1 MLAITRSK
9 RAWTVALIIGI
20 FAYSMSNLFNYFE
33 KSMKLPLTTHT
44 GIFKVE
50 KIGRMPDYFF
60 VGNGIAGK
68 CYLGIC
74 KRISSMLVNNR
85 MVIVTLDINGK
96 VFAIN
101 NAVDGEVLLSQ
112 KDSLDELKNYLIHVF
127 YGFFLILLILV
138 FVLCNTKK
146 NVKY

>member
-1 MLAITRSK
+1 
-9 RAWTVALIIGI
+9 
-20 FAYSMSNLFNYFE
+20 
-33 KSMKLPLTTHT
+33 
-44 GIFKVE
+44 
-50 KIGRMPDYFF
+50 
-60 VGNGIAGK
+60 
-68 CYLGIC
+68 
-74 KRISSMLVNNR
+74 MLVNNR
-85 MVIVTLDINGK
+85 MVVVTLDINGK

-138 FVLCNTKK
+138 FVLFNTKK